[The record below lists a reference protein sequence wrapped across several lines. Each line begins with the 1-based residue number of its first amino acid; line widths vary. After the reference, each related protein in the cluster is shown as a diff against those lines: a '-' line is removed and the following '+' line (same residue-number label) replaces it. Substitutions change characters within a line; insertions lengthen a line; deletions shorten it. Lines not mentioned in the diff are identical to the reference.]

1 MRIITSLLGFLLFLV
16 GVLGAFMVKNGSL
29 FFVPMIGGQ
38 ILFLTFGIIGISS
51 LAFGYRTT
59 CAALLAVRFLFFNPA
74 KGIAGEK
81 LTEVLRFMIVSAYA
95 QGGLVFLLSLLNI
108 MAWLSEGMQA
118 LGMNIANSIYALMC
132 PILISETLLRP
143 LKARLET
150 LAAKN

>member
-1 MRIITSLLGFLLFLV
+1 
-16 GVLGAFMVKNGSL
+16 MVKNGSL

-59 CAALLAVRFLFFNPA
+59 CAALVAVRFLFFNPA

-108 MAWLSEGMQA
+108 LRSIA
-118 LGMNIANSIYALMC
+118 LGMEAVGISIVDSISTLMC
-132 PILISETLLRP
+132 PILISEALLRP

-150 LAAKN
+150 LTAKN

>member
-1 MRIITSLLGFLLFLV
+1 MRIITSLLGFLLFLI

-29 FFVPMIGGQ
+29 FFVPIIGSQ

-59 CAALLAVRFLFFNPA
+59 CAALVAARFLFFTPA
-74 KGIAGEK
+74 KGIGGEK

-95 QGGLVFLLSLLNI
+95 QGGLVFLLSLWNI
-108 MAWLSEGMQA
+108 MASLAEGAAA
-118 LGMNIANSIYALMC
+118 LGMNIGISVCALMC
-132 PILISETLLRP
+132 PMLISEVFLRP

>member
-1 MRIITSLLGFLLFLV
+1 
-16 GVLGAFMVKNGSL
+16 MVKNGSL

-59 CAALLAVRFLFFNPA
+59 CAALVAVRFLFFNPS

-108 MAWLSEGMQA
+108 LRSIAFGMEA
-118 LGMNIANSIYALMC
+118 VGISIVDSICTLIC

>member
-1 MRIITSLLGFLLFLV
+1 MRIITSLLGFLLFLI
-16 GVLGAFMVKNGSL
+16 GVLGALIVNKGGL
-29 FFVPMIGGQ
+29 FFVPIIGSQ

-59 CAALLAVRFLFFNPA
+59 CAALVAVRFLFFTPA
-74 KGIAGEK
+74 KGIAAEK

-108 MAWLSEGMQA
+108 LRWIDAGMAA
-118 LGMNIANSIYALMC
+118 LGMNIANSVCALMC
-132 PILISETLLRP
+132 PILISEVFLRP